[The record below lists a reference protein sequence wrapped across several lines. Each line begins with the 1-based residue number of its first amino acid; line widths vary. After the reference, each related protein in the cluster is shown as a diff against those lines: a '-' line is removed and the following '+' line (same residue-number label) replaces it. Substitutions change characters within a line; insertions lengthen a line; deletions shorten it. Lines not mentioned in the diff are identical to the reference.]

1 VNSSELLKENFCNFS
16 SLMINIQSA
25 ATFFYYILIIKVFIF
40 HSCGKVSSVIFNM
53 ALTLWKQVMGTQ

>member
-1 VNSSELLKENFCNFS
+1 
-16 SLMINIQSA
+16 MINIQSA